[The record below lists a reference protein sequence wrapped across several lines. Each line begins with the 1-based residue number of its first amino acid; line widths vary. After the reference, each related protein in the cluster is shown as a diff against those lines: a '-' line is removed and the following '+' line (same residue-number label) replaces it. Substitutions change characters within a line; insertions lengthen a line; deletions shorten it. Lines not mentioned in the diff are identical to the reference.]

1 MVEEPTFPDIS
12 LSVGRLY
19 ACQCGVVWCGG
30 VDGSE
35 NETIARESVMHG

>member
-1 MVEEPTFPDIS
+1 MMEEPTLPDIS
-12 LSVGRLY
+12 LSAGRLY
-19 ACQCGVVWCGG
+19 ACQCGVVWG